1 MDWRQFFSGVVG
13 SLAWPIVFGF
23 TAWIFRSEIRH
34 FLKNIKTFR
43 AGGVSFDVANLI
55 EQSGEKLEN
64 SAITQGKPSIE
75 RKLDYSL
82 AEEFPEAAIL
92 NAYQDLSKTLLE
104 IRGKLPDDRPHRNLI
119 EVVNWLR
126 KNGFVSDNIRES
138 FLSLQ
143 QTTTLVRHSKGTDR
157 VGPGEA
163 IEIVRQMAVL
173 KDIFEGVIDKI
184 PSRKQI

>member
-1 MDWRQFFSGVVG
+1 MN
-13 SLAWPIVFGF
+13 
-23 TAWIFRSEIRH
+23 
-34 FLKNIKTFR
+34 LKKFR
-43 AGGVSFDVANLI
+43 AAGLSLEVAELI

-64 SAITQGKPSIE
+64 FAPAQAKTPAGRKP
-75 RKLDYSL
+75 DYVL

-92 NAYQDLSKTLLE
+92 NAYQDLSKVLLE
-104 IRGKLPDDRPHRNLI
+104 IRDKLPDDRPHRNLI

-126 KNGFVSDNIRES
+126 KEGFVSDNIRES

-143 QTTTLVRHSKGTDR
+143 RTTTLVRHGKGADR

-163 IEIVRQMAVL
+163 IEIVRQMTIL
-173 KDIFEGVIDKI
+173 KDIFEGVINKL